1 MTILLFVLLQAV
13 TPVSRAGVAFDYF
26 HSGDTV
32 TDYDLSAI
40 GSQWYYDF
48 TMRQA
53 PAEPVEYVQMVWKPT
68 THNASAS
75 AANARANPG
84 STWLIGNECDN
95 AGQCNLTP
103 AQYAVAY
110 QAHYVAI
117 KSVDATA
124 LIHAGGILQP
134 TSVRLRYLDM
144 VLLEYAKQFGGP
156 MPVDGWHVHLYILP
170 EACAWGSG
178 LPVGVADTTGAMPC
192 DYGGHHAD
200 PATFAKRLTDMR
212 RWMADRGYRDKP
224 LIVSEYGVLL
234 HAEHGYDRRRAA
246 KYLTDTFAIMQTA
259 TDNSIGYPA
268 DGNRLV
274 QRWAWFSVNY
284 RPHPESQLFDPET
297 QRLTEVGIAYATA
310 VAKANATATPTVTPT
325 VIPSVTPTST
335 PTPTNTLRPTMTA
348 TGTSTST
355 PTATPTATSTAT
367 ATDAPTMMPTATAMS
382 AGGPSDTPTATVT
395 ETATETPTVTPT
407 VTATA
412 TLVPTVAE
420 TATATPIVIPTGAG
434 SVESVRI
441 YLPVVS
447 GE

>member
-1 MTILLFVLLQAV
+1 MTILLFVLLQAI
-13 TPVSRAGVAFDYF
+13 TPATRAGVAFDYF

-32 TDYDLSAI
+32 TDYDLVSI

-68 THNASAS
+68 THNAAAA

-124 LIHAGGILQP
+124 AIHAGGILQP
-134 TSVRLRYLDM
+134 TAVRLRYLDM
-144 VLLEYAKQFGGP
+144 VLIEYAKQFGGP
-156 MPVDGWHVHLYILP
+156 MPTDGWHVHLYILP
-170 EACAWGSG
+170 ENCAWGSG
-178 LPVGVADTTGAMPC
+178 LPVGVQDTTGAMSC

-200 PATFAKRLTDMR
+200 PATFAQRLTDMR
-212 RWMADRGYRDKP
+212 QWMADRGYRDKP

-234 HAEHGYDRRRAA
+234 HAEHGYDRRWAA

-259 TDNSIGYPA
+259 TDNNIGYPA

-274 QRWAWFSVNY
+274 QHWAWFSVNY
-284 RPHPESQLFDPET
+284 RPHPESQLFDPT
-297 QRLTEVGIAYATA
+297 TKRLTEVGIAYATA
-310 VAKANATATPTVTPT
+310 VAQANATATPTATPT
-325 VIPSVTPTST
+325 WTPTGT
-335 PTPTNTLRPTMTA
+335 PRPTTTATA

-355 PTATPTATSTAT
+355 PTVVPTSTAT
-367 ATDAPTMMPTATAMS
+367 ATATDTPTVIPTATAMS
-382 AGGPSDTPTATVT
+382 AGGSSDTPTATVT
-395 ETATETPTVTPT
+395 PTPTATPTVTVTPT
-407 VTATA
+407 ATATA

-420 TATATPIVIPTGAG
+420 TATATVTPIVIPTGAG
-434 SVESVRI
+434 TIEPVRV
-441 YLPVVS
+441 YLPFAS